1 MPLFRS
7 KRSVPTPE
15 PTVSHGSSN
24 PMFISS
30 GERLAALRS
39 IVVWSLSTVAIGA
52 AIGAWAYGPYFHISN
67 VTVDGTKVVR
77 GESVRTWVE
86 HDIHRLRWLVVP
98 QDHSILLS
106 TKSLSRRL
114 HDQINKRLSVES
126 VTVTTPDR
134 HSLAVTIVERQAV
147 VVWASGDQRTTLDKH
162 GVVIG
167 PLTPTE
173 SAPYPL
179 VEDQTKLPTPTD
191 ATIASP
197 DLVKGFTTL
206 SEEAKNIGLTVDRFI
221 LPVPRC
227 VLSNTNTSTPPA
239 NTNTDELQNTN
250 QINTKNSSLNT
261 NTLSNQNG
269 NSNSGVDLTIGTCQ
283 NATARLNASDIWLQ
297 VSKGPVIYFD
307 RHQDLRQA
315 MDAVRRAYEDPKNR
329 TVRYIDARFP
339 GRLYIQ

>member
-1 MPLFRS
+1 
-7 KRSVPTPE
+7 
-15 PTVSHGSSN
+15 
-24 PMFISS
+24 
-30 GERLAALRS
+30 
-39 IVVWSLSTVAIGA
+39 
-52 AIGAWAYGPYFHISN
+52 
-67 VTVDGTKVVR
+67 
-77 GESVRTWVE
+77 
-86 HDIHRLRWLVVP
+86 
-98 QDHSILLS
+98 
-106 TKSLSRRL
+106 LSRRL
-114 HDQINKRLSVES
+114 HDAINKRLSVES

-134 HSLAVTIVERQAV
+134 HSLAITVVERQAV
-147 VVWASGDQRTTLDKH
+147 LVWLSGEGRTTIDKH
-162 GVVIG
+162 GVIIG
-167 PLTPTE
+167 PVTPTE

-197 DLVKGFTTL
+197 ELVKGFTTL

-227 VLSNTNTSTPPA
+227 VLSNDDPNSNIPETNSA
-239 NTNTDELQNTN
+239 NTNSINSTIKNSNLNANTN
-250 QINTKNSSLNT
+250 NL
-261 NTLSNQNG
+261 QNG
-269 NSNSGVDLTIGTCQ
+269 NTNSGVDLTIGTCQ

>member
-1 MPLFRS
+1 MSLFRS

-15 PTVSHGSSN
+15 PTVSHGSTN

-39 IVVWSLSTVAIGA
+39 IAVWTLSTVAIGA
-52 AIGAWAYGPYFHISN
+52 AIGAWAYGPYFHISS

-77 GESVRTWVE
+77 SESVRAWVE
-86 HDIHRLRWLVVP
+86 HDIHRLRWLIIP

-106 TKSLSRRL
+106 TKSLSGRL
-114 HDQINKRLSVES
+114 HYEINKRLSVES

-147 VVWASGDQRTTLDKH
+147 LVWASGDQRTTLDKH

-167 PLTPTE
+167 PLTLTE

-227 VLSNTNTSTPPA
+227 VLSNANSNANIPVTNSE
-239 NTNTDELQNTN
+239 NTNSVNAN
-250 QINTKNSSLNT
+250 IKNSNLNG
-261 NTLSNQNG
+261 NSNSNQNG
-269 NSNSGVDLTIGTCQ
+269 NTNSGVDLTIGTCQ